1 MEQMGRNLTS
11 PLCLETAPFWKLLSL
26 PWGKKNVSTSFPCY
40 LIFLFSDHLSQTRNY
55 YLSNEAKVDLSFSPG
70 YVSSI
75 IFCEL
80 FFSQKTSEIEF
91 LMHMGGGWSLWWHND
106 LTQQICFPTDPY
118 FSRWHDWVAQAK
130 HFFVLLNSSLM
141 GRLLPSYPVNHH
153 VLPCLSDPSTASI
166 SIISLV

>member
-1 MEQMGRNLTS
+1 MRVEKVLPRNRDKDSKTARGHAGTLKWWVVKKLKYSICTAELRINFHCPDGAGGKEFDLS
-11 PLCLETAPFWKLLSL
+11 PLPRNCSFLEASELAMGEKY
-26 PWGKKNVSTSFPCY
+26 VSTSFPCY

-91 LMHMGGGWSLWWHND
+91 LMHMGGG
-106 LTQQICFPTDPY
+106 
-118 FSRWHDWVAQAK
+118 
-130 HFFVLLNSSLM
+130 
-141 GRLLPSYPVNHH
+141 
-153 VLPCLSDPSTASI
+153 
-166 SIISLV
+166 